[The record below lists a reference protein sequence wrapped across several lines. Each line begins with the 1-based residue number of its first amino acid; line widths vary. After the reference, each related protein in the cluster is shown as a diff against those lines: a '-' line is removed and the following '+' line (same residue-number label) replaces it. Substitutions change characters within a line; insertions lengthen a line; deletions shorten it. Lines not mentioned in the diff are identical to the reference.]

1 MKQMK
6 LSASAR
12 ALATVA
18 VLLVALVLVGLV
30 FSLIPAARR
39 QHDTTANGVYSISSV
54 TRRLLASRVEPV
66 TVYVVCENGKMDI
79 MPRVLLDH
87 YAATGIDVI
96 VLDPVKDAEKLAGYS
111 LPAVSNYMMIVE
123 SARRYT
129 AFDLASCQYYYV
141 EGVGQVPISQYR
153 QMLAYAELYQSYYGI
168 DVTVATPYLSLE
180 SKLTGAIEYVTL
192 PTIPHLHLS
201 SGSGERELGE
211 TALTMLDQMATEYE
225 TIDLTSGADI
235 PADASPLLIYA
246 PAHDLSDAATAK
258 VRAYLQGG
266 GELLLI
272 TSPANTAMPD
282 LMSLAADF
290 GLQPLSGD
298 VLHEG
303 NANNFYQTVT
313 AIVPSVNSQH
323 DITYSVSSSGYA
335 PIMPDAHG
343 IVTSATKPE
352 GVTATV
358 LLSTSASAYT
368 VGADG
373 SETDVGAVALGV
385 VATNETS
392 GAKLVWYSS
401 ADAFTEDTAAQIT
414 PASLYYLLLT
424 VAWEK
429 DAYTSSLETIAPV
442 DMTDTPVY
450 LDVPAVIGWSVVL
463 VLIVPL
469 AVLIP
474 AIVVRVRRAR
484 RS

>member
-1 MKQMK
+1 MKQTK
-6 LSASAR
+6 ISASAR
-12 ALATVA
+12 ALVTVA
-18 VLLVALVLVGLV
+18 VLLVALVLIQLA
-30 FSLIPAARR
+30 FSLIPAAHR
-39 QHDTTANGVYSISSV
+39 QNDTTTSGIYSISSV
-54 TRRLLASRVEPV
+54 TKRHLASRVEPV
-66 TVYVVCENGKMDI
+66 TVYVVCEGGKMDI

-87 YAATGIDVI
+87 YAATGIDVV
-96 VLDPVKDAEKLAGYS
+96 VLDPDKDAERLAAYH

-129 AFDLASCQYYYV
+129 SFDLASCQYYYV
-141 EGVGQVPISQYR
+141 EGLGQVPVSQYA
-153 QMLAYAELYQSYYGI
+153 QLLAYAELYQSYYGV
-168 DVTVATPYLSLE
+168 DVTVATPYFSLE
-180 SKLTGAIEYVTL
+180 STLTGAIEYVTL
-192 PTIPHLHLS
+192 PTIPHLHVS
-201 SGSGERELGE
+201 TGNGERELGE

-225 TIDLTSGADI
+225 TVDLSSGADI
-235 PADASPLLIYA
+235 PEDASPLLIYA
-246 PAHDLSDAATAK
+246 PSRDLSDAVTAK
-258 VRAYLQGG
+258 VRAYLQSG

-272 TSPANTAMPD
+272 TSPANTAMPN

-290 GLQPLSGD
+290 GLLPLSGD

-303 NANNFYQTVT
+303 NANNFYQTAT
-313 AIVPSVNSQH
+313 AIVPAVNSQH
-323 DITYSVSSSGYA
+323 DITYSVSSSGYS
-335 PIMPDAHG
+335 PIMPNAHG
-343 IVTSATKPE
+343 IVTGATKPE

-358 LLSTSASAYT
+358 LLSTSASAYA

-373 SETDVGAVALGV
+373 TETDVGAVALGV
-385 VATNETS
+385 VATNETN
-392 GAKLVWYSS
+392 GAKLAWYSS

-442 DMTDTPVY
+442 DMTDSPVY
-450 LDVPAVIGWSVVL
+450 LDVPAVIGWSVAL

-469 AVLIP
+469 CVLIP